1 MGVIW
6 QDEDGNALATML
18 REIAV
23 DARTAPTLLI
33 LDGLDEFLGSQSE
46 QFDVKAFLEL
56 LSFLAYTKGSRMW
69 LITCSRPVPEF
80 RSEFLDCFHIPI
92 HRNNSEDIT
101 IIVDHGIASLRTL
114 WPHRQRKRGGK
125 ARYLYNFNQALF
137 KEPERLGAAEELELE
152 LLKDHLISQSLGSI
166 IWIKLIFS
174 EVELLIDRKEGFTV
188 AQLRAKIQSLPR
200 DLQALYREIVSRLKL
215 DQDPERCSMSR
226 KIFLWVTG
234 SPEWGPLQLQGLREG
249 LAMPDNYQACTEM
262 DSFDRLQMNRHQIGE
277 DWEYFYSIIYAHCG
291 GLVELIPPTEPSDC
305 VTSRVE
311 EMSAGW
317 IVHLIHHT
325 AKSFLE
331 SMDETSPLHV
341 VETDA
346 IQFVSTQS
354 AWFITLAFPPEC
366 SWGIVNG
373 AEGSAGQGQLCPRS
387 HSSLALQSCTDIPD
401 SVTQRL
407 ESLMQRFTSSP
418 LTLFALK
425 ILRSGGTDSIWL
437 STQIS
442 PDFLIWWVRYIPI
455 PPESSRTAVDLSAYL
470 CSPRLMD
477 ILAQVLNCRQVLSRV
492 STLHHDMMRG
502 LEYGTSLTGLQLQ
515 ADIADY
521 SKLDKASEDLM
532 HPLGDDPSGR
542 AGSVSESRIM
552 SHGLSEPAEY
562 SVTTW
567 TGHEV
572 MIMEYPWGDP
582 ALCTPSSESMFWS
595 VVPEDNADISH
606 DLLCIGGFA
615 SIDI

>member
-1 MGVIW
+1 
-6 QDEDGNALATML
+6 ML

-215 DQDPERCSMSR
+215 DQDPEKCNMSR

-262 DSFDRLQMNRHQIGE
+262 DSFDTLQMNRHQIGKTGNISTRLFMLTAE
-277 DWEYFYSIIYAHCG
+277 
-291 GLVELIPPTEPSDC
+291 EPSDC

-311 EMSAGW
+311 EMGAGW

-354 AWFITLAFPPEC
+354 AWFLTLAFPPE
-366 SWGIVNG
+366 
-373 AEGSAGQGQLCPRS
+373 
-387 HSSLALQSCTDIPD
+387 
-401 SVTQRL
+401 
-407 ESLMQRFTSSP
+407 
-418 LTLFALK
+418 
-425 ILRSGGTDSIWL
+425 
-437 STQIS
+437 
-442 PDFLIWWVRYIPI
+442 Y
-455 PPESSRTAVDLSAYL
+455 
-470 CSPRLMD
+470 
-477 ILAQVLNCRQVLSRV
+477 
-492 STLHHDMMRG
+492 
-502 LEYGTSLTGLQLQ
+502 
-515 ADIADY
+515 
-521 SKLDKASEDLM
+521 
-532 HPLGDDPSGR
+532 
-542 AGSVSESRIM
+542 
-552 SHGLSEPAEY
+552 
-562 SVTTW
+562 
-567 TGHEV
+567 
-572 MIMEYPWGDP
+572 
-582 ALCTPSSESMFWS
+582 
-595 VVPEDNADISH
+595 
-606 DLLCIGGFA
+606 
-615 SIDI
+615 